1 MCLSDGGNN
10 EIVVSSHEL
19 FFFRT
24 ARASAYFIEEKEGI
38 IQNRLGGQNKSD
50 YSRTKSVA
58 KPFPPAAI

>member
-19 FFFRT
+19 FFFWT
-24 ARASAYFIEEKEGI
+24 ARASDYFIEKEGI